1 MPNPW
6 DKDCQPAPKPIRA
19 CSKSKIGYKALGSV
33 DVPDVTPNPLAACAA
48 ALLDSADCTARSA
61 AATVSV
67 LLPALLDEN
76 DRRCLPGCQ
85 SSTKQSEYRLVIEV
99 PE

>member
-1 MPNPW
+1 
-6 DKDCQPAPKPIRA
+6 
-19 CSKSKIGYKALGSV
+19 
-33 DVPDVTPNPLAACAA
+33 
-48 ALLDSADCTARSA
+48 
-61 AATVSV
+61 V